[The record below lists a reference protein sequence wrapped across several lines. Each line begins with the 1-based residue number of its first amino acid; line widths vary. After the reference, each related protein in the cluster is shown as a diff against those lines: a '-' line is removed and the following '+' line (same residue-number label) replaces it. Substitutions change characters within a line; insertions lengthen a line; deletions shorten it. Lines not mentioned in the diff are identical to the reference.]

1 MLCCAVAIIPKYSKC
16 GVKLSAR
23 SCRSWRRAKLSLR
36 PCWTTKPW
44 FKLRL
49 VAKSEYEGCR
59 TNLQTFPENTVLIF
73 LSCGLIRLL
82 GVFMWAGQSRGTC
95 KTIWEEMMEWMARN
109 DSENVICFG
118 LSFLAVIQSQHIRQR
133 CWSWRPQIV
142 YPVRGLDQGNQML
155 SKFFFFSSSS
165 PVYHIIMP
173 IVFLFLIWRH
183 LGTTASIFAA
193 VSYHEEDILF
203 LACWG
208 AGNGQ
213 I

>member
-155 SKFFFFSSSS
+155 SKFFF
-165 PVYHIIMP
+165 I
-173 IVFLFLIWRH
+173 FLIFS
-183 LGTTASIFAA
+183 G
-193 VSYHEEDILF
+193 VSYNNAYCFPVPDLETSRHNGLNF
-203 LACWG
+203 RCCLLPWG
-208 AGNGQ
+208 RHSISGLLGRW
-213 I
+213 